1 MGLFRFTSKEKK
13 SLFIF
18 LNMKPLSVE
27 MACLLGIQNEIQAE
41 CNRVEFLKI
50 ILLDLIQIGR
60 AHFETCRGT
69 RQKPSTPRL
78 LLDIYELDS

>member
-1 MGLFRFTSKEKK
+1 
-13 SLFIF
+13 
-18 LNMKPLSVE
+18 
-27 MACLLGIQNEIQAE
+27 MACLLGIQNKTQAGYNMAE
-41 CNRVEFLKI
+41 TLKI